1 MTKVLKIAA
10 ITIGCT
16 IEWLLIILIAF
27 VFLIRNYSFQ
37 TFVAQ
42 KASSYLSK
50 ELNTKIEIGRLEI
63 IFPNKISLKDIL
75 ILDLK
80 KDSILQAKEI
90 SIIIDKINLPKNRFI
105 IAKTELNSGSI
116 GISRDKQNGDYNYEF
131 ITDYFSSDSK
141 SKTKPATLIFNE
153 ISMKDFNL
161 KYDDFRKGQLE
172 FGLD

>member
-50 ELNTKIEIGRLEI
+50 ELNTKIEIGNSLLLDYVYGYNGDLI
-63 IFPNKISLKDIL
+63 KYCKKNKNIFY
-75 ILDLK
+75 
-80 KDSILQAKEI
+80 LQND
-90 SIIIDKINLPKNRFI
+90 IIIYNIASIVIIMNIKKKKQLFYQAHTDEVTCLTVHPKQRQRRQVSPLF
-105 IAKTELNSGSI
+105 LL
-116 GISRDKQNGDYNYEF
+116 R
-131 ITDYFSSDSK
+131 FSSVW
-141 SKTKPATLIFNE
+141 
-153 ISMKDFNL
+153 
-161 KYDDFRKGQLE
+161 R
-172 FGLD
+172 GLVF